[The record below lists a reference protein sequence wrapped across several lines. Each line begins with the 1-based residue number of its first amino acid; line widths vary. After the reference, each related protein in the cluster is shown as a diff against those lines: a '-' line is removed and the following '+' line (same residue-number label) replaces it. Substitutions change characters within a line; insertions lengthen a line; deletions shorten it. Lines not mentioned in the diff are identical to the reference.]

1 MRNGL
6 GVPGSK
12 IVVTGDSAGGALLL
26 ETMMDVNAPE
36 TYDHLGGS
44 NAAGAIEAH
53 GNRDLP
59 AAMMLSSPLVTEQFS
74 SPSWKENEKH
84 DLITTKFARQ
94 VLREYFDPEVA
105 PTPDTM
111 KVLALARMQSGFED
125 FIPKNVLI
133 FVGKKEVMRDDIL
146 ELANRVKENS
156 SISLQVVQENLVHD
170 WFMIRDLVK
179 NKSILERNDKIFI
192 RFIKN
197 SLEQAQGHLLRSS
210 TIVREVNVRSRQGTR
225 SSVSDSLRSGS
236 TAYTALE
243 SSNAVESDL
252 LETLS
257 EVESH
262 GDRKS
267 NPVSPIASPT
277 IAGMITV

>member
-1 MRNGL
+1 
-6 GVPGSK
+6 
-12 IVVTGDSAGGALLL
+12 
-26 ETMMDVNAPE
+26 MMDVNAPE

-44 NAAGAIEAH
+44 NATGAIEAH

-243 SSNAVESDL
+243 SSNAAESDL